1 MAVFGA
7 GLDIGLVLL
16 LSLALVEYAK
26 LKVPSMALKATS
38 VGAVLYL
45 LGGSLAATGLSIDV
59 TTAVSA
65 LNILGTIAV
74 VVGLL
79 WAAVSLTSKLRIK

>member
-1 MAVFGA
+1 MVVFGA

-16 LSLALVEYAK
+16 LALALVEYAK

-45 LGGSLAATGLSIDV
+45 LGGSLTATSLGIDV

-65 LNILGTIAV
+65 VNILATIAV

-79 WAAVSLTSKLRIK
+79 WAAVSLALKLRAK